1 MKLIKKCRYILIP
14 FSFIYFLIVS
24 LRNIFYRHRIF
35 KEHTLDATL
44 VSVGNITWGGTGKT
58 PLVLFIVEALLKR
71 GSRVAILLR
80 GYGADE
86 PALLSRLTSGV
97 PVMVGKDRVK
107 SGLDAIDK
115 HSVDT
120 LLLDDGFQYRR
131 LKRDLDIIL
140 IDATN
145 PFGNGWM
152 IPAGSMRESLRD
164 LKRAGIFL
172 ITRVDLV
179 EEKKGV
185 QSLEEKLKKIN
196 PGALII
202 KSIHSPGH
210 IYKLSNDQLVDVEA
224 LKKKDIVLVSAIG
237 NPDSFEK
244 TIHKLDLKVKKHFI
258 FRDHHWYKEKDLK
271 KIESYCV
278 SNKIDTIITTEKDAV
293 RIRMTHDARRT
304 TNILVLSI
312 KLEIIENEKG
322 FLDRLFGIYNN

>member
-1 MKLIKKCRYILIP
+1 MNLIKKCRYILIP
-14 FSFIYFLIVS
+14 FSFIYFLLVS
-24 LRNIFYRHRIF
+24 VRNIFYSIGIF
-35 KEHTLDATL
+35 KEYGLDAR
-44 VSVGNITWGGTGKT
+44 VISVGNITWGGTGKT
-58 PLVLFIVEALLKR
+58 PVVLFILEALLAKAR
-71 GSRVAILLR
+71 KAAILTR
-80 GYGADE
+80 GYGGDE
-86 PALLSRLTSGV
+86 QGLFSRLAPRAAV
-97 PVMVGKDRVK
+97 LVDKDRVK
-107 SGLDAIDK
+107 SGQEAITT

-131 LKRDLDIIL
+131 LKKDLEITL